1 MKTTHISLIASLCLA
16 NTLMA
21 LPSGGKFVNAGGGN
35 ITTQGNT
42 MNIAGN
48 DTHNII
54 AWGGGFNISQGNT
67 VNFTTNSKNYL
78 NLDFTKNPSKIL
90 GTLNGG
96 SNNIFLVNPSGVL
109 IGSSGVI
116 NANKFIA
123 STNPIT
129 NKEMKD
135 FISSGKFSTKISAKG
150 DIVNLGKI
158 NVNEITFA
166 GNKVENL
173 TGTLGGTNGQ
183 NGLPNQ
189 AYSNSI
195 KIQGNNVYLN
205 GDNITG
211 KDIQAEVGQGGYF
224 THETGKYYDKYKSDY
239 NLGKYTFS
247 GKGLSNFK
255 KHAYIGNASYNNNQM
270 INAWIGFSESWNNS
284 ENFRNIGFLDFS
296 LLKDINFNNAL
307 VNPVGEDYSNDFE
320 SNFYGNGHT
329 LSNVKI
335 DGKNEILGYI
345 GLFGRIDN
353 SIITDLNI
361 DTLSFE
367 NVNLSYLGG
376 FAAYINNST
385 ISNISVKNIEK
396 FASDYLEAVSAGG
409 FATDISNSTIS
420 NITLENI
427 GSIYGLSA
435 GGFANSI
442 SSSEIKN
449 ISINNI
455 KDIYGGS
462 GVGGFAQDIEYSTLN
477 NIKISGIDKIRAN
490 DTFRTEDVYVYGGG
504 FAGEA
509 HYSTISN
516 ITLNDIGTIFT
527 FKVSDPELIYDSK
540 GYLGGFV
547 GNTYNG
553 IFQNIAINGINS
565 ISSNNNAGGFAGY
578 INSSNIS
585 SGNFNNIVLS
595 DINTIQANS
604 NSIYNN
610 AGGFAGYI
618 NNGIFN
624 NIAINNMELIYSNGA
639 VGGFAGGANNGE
651 FNNIALNNIGT
662 INANS
667 TFGIVHSGGF
677 TSNIKNGDFNNI
689 VLNNIGTILGSGI
702 EVSCEDGNN
711 TCRGV
716 IGGFVGNI
724 SKDSTATISNIAL
737 NNIKNITG
745 DGSTGGFVGSTGG
758 IGGGSQAKLSNI
770 TLNDID
776 SITATEDNFMAGGF
790 IGSSK
795 GGTFENIALNNIG
808 SIQGISS
815 AGGFVG
821 VSRDEASTFKD
832 IVLNNIGTITATSQ
846 YGQAGGFAG
855 DNEIASSYSNITL
868 FLNAKLNG
876 YYKNLFSYYTSGIK
890 PTTSNIKIYY
900 TPSVGS
906 TSISNGAYT
915 GITATQLASDTALNS
930 QKGSFTAINNTT
942 GIVEWDK
949 NKNIFVARDKN
960 STMEYITGT
969 NGNSYLHM
977 LTNNKIGGADSQI
990 TFNKTSHIYE
1000 LPVINTGSG
1009 SSGSNIT
1016 TSPTLPN
1023 VINEGNLS
1031 QVTLTEGDFDKI
1043 LIESILREFI
1053 DADYSIHLIDPDT
1066 ITMVYTD
1073 INGKKQTITATI
1085 QELENNPSLAQSLA
1099 FLIAFDNDIVGELDT
1114 QIKNFETKYGE
1125 GSVALKDFINKL
1137 ETNEVPNRLQSLANL
1152 ISQINKDNV
1161 ALKEKVDNFNN
1172 LKLDYQNAID
1182 DYNLAVREFN
1192 NGILNGISSDELA
1205 NLKIAYEEAYNIAI
1219 SKKEVL
1225 ENLKLEIESDY
1236 AKLSSDY
1243 NQMNSDK
1250 DSIRVELNGLKLLED
1265 KYYFWD
1271 TNPNANGTFSF
1282 SDKLDITL
1290 VDASTLEL
1298 PTLATADITEIYHP
1312 YVTDPTNPSEKP
1324 NIENTIK
1331 DIIQAFLNAD
1341 YYIHL
1346 SNTNLI
1352 TITYYNSLTGQQENL
1367 TLDLKNP
1374 TQNSF
1379 TTQLSYI
1386 LQFQDVSEEF
1396 KEFAD
1401 KYNVESKKLKDYLA
1415 KLEQN
1420 GIPAELQSLANVI
1433 SLINA
1438 DNKKLGDKV
1447 KDFNGLKIE
1456 YENAI
1461 NNYNKAVENFNIA
1474 ANNPDTS
1481 KDDLL
1486 LLKADYENAYK
1497 LIEQKRNTLESLKA
1511 EIIGDYTNLKATF
1524 DSMNAN
1530 KDSIRAEL
1538 GGLKLL
1544 EDKYKFGDTNSIAN
1558 GTFSFSDKLEIT
1570 SIDNVVNY
1578 LPTLETGDKTTISD
1592 NPNPTIPDDIFIAD
1606 KPEYIP
1612 TPKPEPEIPIISK
1625 PELPFV
1631 EQPSFDY
1638 VVDTKLDTSKYQR
1651 GLEQADDILVDGE
1664 YDNGEY
1670 TDGKMKK
1677 VICISSSNS
1686 KTHNPCLA
1694 Y

>member
-1 MKTTHISLIASLCLA
+1 MMRKISIKESKMKTTHISLIASLCLA

-48 DTHNII
+48 DMHNVI
-54 AWGGGFNISQGNT
+54 AWGGGFNISAGNT

-109 IGSSGVI
+109 IGTSGVI

-129 NKEMKD
+129 NTEMKD

-527 FKVSDPELIYDSK
+527 FKVSDPELIYDGKS
-540 GYLGGFV
+540 YLGGFV
-547 GNTYNG
+547 GFTYDGN
-553 IFQNIAINGINS
+553 FQNIAINGINS

-578 INSSNIS
+578 ISN
-585 SGNFNNIVLS
+585 GN
-595 DINTIQANS
+595 
-604 NSIYNN
+604 
-610 AGGFAGYI
+610 
-618 NNGIFN
+618 FN
-624 NIAINNMELIYSNGA
+624 NIAINNIGTIQANNTVNTVYSA
-639 VGGFAGGANNGE
+639 GFAG
-651 FNNIALNNIGT
+651 NIMSGT
-662 INANS
+662 L
-667 TFGIVHSGGF
+667 
-677 TSNIKNGDFNNI
+677 NNI
-689 VLNNIGTILGSGI
+689 VLNNIGTIFGSGI
-702 EVSCEDGNN
+702 EVSCEDSNGI
-711 TCRGV
+711 CRGG
-716 IGGFVGNI
+716 IGGFVGGLGI
-724 SKDSTATISNIAL
+724 SDNTASVSLSNITL
-737 NNIKNITG
+737 NNVKNITG
-745 DGSTGGFVGSTGG
+745 DGSTGGFVGFLRKNA
-758 IGGGSQAKLSNI
+758 QAKLSNI

-821 VSRDEASTFKD
+821 VSREEASTFKD

-1000 LPVINTGSG
+1000 LPAINTG

-1023 VINEGNLS
+1023 VINKGNLS

-1433 SLINA
+1433 SLINV

-1578 LPTLETGDKTTISD
+1578 LPTLETGDKTIISD

-1612 TPKPEPEIPIISK
+1612 APKPEPEIPVISK
-1625 PELPFV
+1625 PQLPFI
-1631 EQPSFDY
+1631 EGLSYDY

-1651 GLEQADDILVDGE
+1651 GLQQADDILVDGE

-1670 TDGKMKK
+1670 TDGRMKK

>member
-1 MKTTHISLIASLCLA
+1 MRKAHISIIASFCLA
-16 NTLMA
+16 NSLMA
-21 LPSGGKFVNAGGGN
+21 MPSGGKFVNAGGGN

-48 DTHNII
+48 DMHNVI
-54 AWGGGFNISQGNT
+54 AWGGGFNISAGNT

-109 IGSSGVI
+109 IGTSGVI

-129 NKEMKD
+129 NTEMKD

-578 INSSNIS
+578 TNIADFSNIAINNIGSISSNYH
-585 SGNFNNIVLS
+585 V
-595 DINTIQANS
+595 
-604 NSIYNN
+604 
-610 AGGFAGYI
+610 GGFAGYI
-618 NNGIFN
+618 SNGNFN
-624 NIAINNMELIYSNGA
+624 NIAINNIGTIQANNTVNTVYSA
-639 VGGFAGGANNGE
+639 GFAG
-651 FNNIALNNIGT
+651 NIMSGT
-662 INANS
+662 L
-667 TFGIVHSGGF
+667 
-677 TSNIKNGDFNNI
+677 NNI
-689 VLNNIGTILGSGI
+689 VLNNIGTIFGSGI
-702 EVSCEDGNN
+702 EVSCEDSNGI
-711 TCRGV
+711 CRGG
-716 IGGFVGNI
+716 IGGFVGGLGI
-724 SKDSTATISNIAL
+724 SDNTASVSLSNITL
-737 NNIKNITG
+737 NNVKNITG
-745 DGSTGGFVGSTGG
+745 DGSTGGFVGFLRKNA
-758 IGGGSQAKLSNI
+758 QAKLSNI

-821 VSRDEASTFKD
+821 VSREEASTFKD

-855 DNEIASSYSNITL
+855 DNEIASSYFNITL
-868 FLNAKLNG
+868 FLNASLNG
-876 YYKNLFSYYTSGIK
+876 YYKNLFSYYTSGIT
-890 PTTSNIKIYY
+890 PTTSNINIYY

-906 TSISNGAYT
+906 TTISNGTYT
-915 GITATQLASDTALNS
+915 GITATQLVSDTALNS

-1000 LPVINTGSG
+1000 LPAINTG

-1023 VINEGNLS
+1023 VINKGNLS

-1137 ETNEVPNRLQSLANL
+1137 ETNGVPNRLQSLANL
-1152 ISQINKDNV
+1152 ISQINKDNIV
-1161 ALKEKVDNFNN
+1161 LKEKVDNFNN
-1172 LKLDYQNAID
+1172 LKLDYENAIN

-1192 NGILNGISSDELA
+1192 NGILKGVSSDELS
-1205 NLKIAYEEAYNIAI
+1205 NLKTAYEEAYNIVI

-1386 LQFQDVSEEF
+1386 LEFQDLNQDF
-1396 KEFAD
+1396 KEFAE
-1401 KYNVESKKLKDYLA
+1401 KYNVESKRLLDYLA

-1433 SLINA
+1433 SQINR
-1438 DNKKLGDKV
+1438 DNVALENKV
-1447 KDFNGLKIE
+1447 N
-1456 YENAI
+1456 
-1461 NNYNKAVENFNIA
+1461 NFNH
-1474 ANNPDTS
+1474 
-1481 KDDLL
+1481 
-1486 LLKADYENAYK
+1486 LKADYENAINAYNQTVEIFNNASSDANTTKEELLLLKANYENAYK
-1497 LIEQKRNTLESLKA
+1497 VIEQKRKSLESLKS
-1511 EIIGDYTNLKATF
+1511 EIISDYTALKTTF
-1524 DSMNAN
+1524 DTMNAD
-1530 KDSIRAEL
+1530 KDSIRTEL

-1544 EDKYKFGDTNSIAN
+1544 EDKYKFGDTNAIAN

-1570 SIDNVVNY
+1570 SIDNVANY

-1592 NPNPTIPDDIFIAD
+1592 NPNPTIPDDIIIAD
-1606 KPEYIP
+1606 KPQYIP

-1651 GLEQADDILVDGE
+1651 GLQQADDILVDGE

-1670 TDGKMKK
+1670 TDGRMKK

>member
-1 MKTTHISLIASLCLA
+1 MRKAHISIIASFCLA
-16 NTLMA
+16 NSLMA
-21 LPSGGKFVNAGGGN
+21 MPSGGKFVNAGGGN

-48 DTHNII
+48 DMHNVI
-54 AWGGGFNISQGNT
+54 AWGGGFNISAGNT

-109 IGSSGVI
+109 IGTSGVI

-129 NKEMKD
+129 NTEMKD

-527 FKVSDPELIYDSK
+527 FKVSDPELIYDGKS
-540 GYLGGFV
+540 YLGGFV
-547 GNTYNG
+547 GFTYDGN
-553 IFQNIAINGINS
+553 FQNIALNNIGSISSNYYAGGFAGYTNIADFSNIAINNIGS
-565 ISSNNNAGGFAGY
+565 ISSNNNAGGFAG
-578 INSSNIS
+578 
-585 SGNFNNIVLS
+585 
-595 DINTIQANS
+595 
-604 NSIYNN
+604 
-610 AGGFAGYI
+610 
-618 NNGIFN
+618 
-624 NIAINNMELIYSNGA
+624 
-639 VGGFAGGANNGE
+639 
-651 FNNIALNNIGT
+651 NIGD
-662 INANS
+662 
-667 TFGIVHSGGF
+667 GIL
-677 TSNIKNGDFNNI
+677 NNI
-689 VLNNIGTILGSGI
+689 VLNNIGTIKAESTANVVYSAGFAGNIMSGTLNNIVLNNIGTIFGSGI
-702 EVSCEDGNN
+702 EVSCEDSNGI
-711 TCRGV
+711 CRGG
-716 IGGFVGNI
+716 IGGFVGGLGI
-724 SKDSTATISNIAL
+724 SDNTASVSLSNITL
-737 NNIKNITG
+737 NNVKNITG
-745 DGSTGGFVGSTGG
+745 DGSTGGFVGFLRKNA
-758 IGGGSQAKLSNI
+758 QAKLSNI

-821 VSRDEASTFKD
+821 VSREEASTFKD

-855 DNEIASSYSNITL
+855 DNEIASSYFNITL
-868 FLNAKLNG
+868 FLNASLNG
-876 YYKNLFSYYTSGIK
+876 YYKNLFSYYTSGIT
-890 PTTSNIKIYY
+890 PTTSNINIYY
-900 TPSVGS
+900 IPSVGS
-906 TSISNGAYT
+906 TTISNGTYT
-915 GITATQLASDTALNS
+915 GITATQLVSDTALNS

-990 TFNKTSHIYE
+990 TFNKTSYIYE

-1073 INGKKQTITATI
+1073 INGKRQTITATI

-1114 QIKNFETKYGE
+1114 QIKDFETKYGE
-1125 GSVALKDFINKL
+1125 GSVALKGFINKL
-1137 ETNEVPNRLQSLANL
+1137 ETNGVPNRLQSLANL
-1152 ISQINKDNV
+1152 ISQINKDNIV
-1161 ALKEKVDNFNN
+1161 LKEKVDNFNN
-1172 LKLDYQNAID
+1172 LKLDYENAIN

-1192 NGILNGISSDELA
+1192 NGILKGVSSDELS
-1205 NLKIAYEEAYNIAI
+1205 NLKTAYEEAYNIAI

-1243 NQMNSDK
+1243 NQMNADK
-1250 DSIRVELNGLKLLED
+1250 DSIR
-1265 KYYFWD
+1265 
-1271 TNPNANGTFSF
+1271 T
-1282 SDKLDITL
+1282 
-1290 VDASTLEL
+1290 
-1298 PTLATADITEIYHP
+1298 
-1312 YVTDPTNPSEKP
+1312 
-1324 NIENTIK
+1324 
-1331 DIIQAFLNAD
+1331 
-1341 YYIHL
+1341 
-1346 SNTNLI
+1346 
-1352 TITYYNSLTGQQENL
+1352 
-1367 TLDLKNP
+1367 
-1374 TQNSF
+1374 
-1379 TTQLSYI
+1379 
-1386 LQFQDVSEEF
+1386 
-1396 KEFAD
+1396 
-1401 KYNVESKKLKDYLA
+1401 
-1415 KLEQN
+1415 
-1420 GIPAELQSLANVI
+1420 
-1433 SLINA
+1433 
-1438 DNKKLGDKV
+1438 
-1447 KDFNGLKIE
+1447 
-1456 YENAI
+1456 
-1461 NNYNKAVENFNIA
+1461 
-1474 ANNPDTS
+1474 
-1481 KDDLL
+1481 
-1486 LLKADYENAYK
+1486 
-1497 LIEQKRNTLESLKA
+1497 
-1511 EIIGDYTNLKATF
+1511 
-1524 DSMNAN
+1524 
-1530 KDSIRAEL
+1530 EL

-1544 EDKYKFGDTNSIAN
+1544 EDKYKFGDTNAIAN

-1570 SIDNVVNY
+1570 SIDNVANY

-1592 NPNPTIPDDIFIAD
+1592 NPNPTIPDDIIIAD
-1606 KPEYIP
+1606 KPQYIP

-1694 Y
+1694 N